1 MTINKFKEEVEYLKS
16 VSLKTKLELQH
27 IESAGE
33 LVFKHLVTVYKREG
47 FTDVQD
53 FIEWYADRV

>member
-1 MTINKFKEEVEYLKS
+1 MTINKFKEEVENLKN

-33 LVFKHLVTVYKREG
+33 LVFKHLVMVYKREG

-53 FIEWYADRV
+53 FIEWYANRV

>member
-1 MTINKFKEEVEYLKS
+1 MTVKTFKEEVEYLKDIS
-16 VSLKTKLELQH
+16 TKTKLELQH

-33 LVFKHLVTVYKREG
+33 LVFKHLVMVYKREG

-53 FIEWYADRV
+53 FIEWYANRV